1 MKKFLIIGFRISPE
15 TGKAIYFAIDQQT
28 GEEKLSGF
36 SSIQELKNAAKDT
49 GYKVV
54 DWQIYIFM
62 YFSFNN
68 N

>member
-15 TGKAIYFAIDQQT
+15 TGKSIYFAIDQQT

-49 GYKVV
+49 EYKVV
-54 DWQIYIFM
+54 D
-62 YFSFNN
+62 
-68 N
+68 